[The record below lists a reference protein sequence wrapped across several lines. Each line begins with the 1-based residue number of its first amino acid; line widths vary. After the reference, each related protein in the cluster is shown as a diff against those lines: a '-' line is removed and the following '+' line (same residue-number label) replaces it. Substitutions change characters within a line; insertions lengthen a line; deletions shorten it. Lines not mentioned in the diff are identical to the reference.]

1 MSKVIYST
9 DADALEQLKARLE
22 KQKSVY
28 EGMKNK
34 NKYFRKN
41 CTMKGYP
48 GMKDEDAARI
58 DEAISN
64 AYSWCKA
71 PYPQYSMQSMSQK
84 IRATEQRIKALEQE
98 ETRTEEVYDTDGLGF
113 EVVEN
118 KDISRLQIIF
128 PGDGKVDNQT
138 YNDLRHSGFVYS
150 RTNRAFQRQLNEHA
164 RWAAQNFIKEQRNML
179 NANGP
184 TAERAEVEM

>member
-1 MSKVIYST
+1 M
-9 DADALEQLKARLE
+9 
-22 KQKSVY
+22 
-28 EGMKNK
+28 
-34 NKYFRKN
+34 
-41 CTMKGYP
+41 
-48 GMKDEDAARI
+48 
-58 DEAISN
+58 
-64 AYSWCKA
+64 
-71 PYPQYSMQSMSQK
+71 
-84 IRATEQRIKALEQE
+84 
-98 ETRTEEVYDTDGLGF
+98 RTEEVYDTDGLGF

-179 NANGP
+179 NANEP

>member
-9 DADALEQLKARLE
+9 DENALEQLRARLE
-22 KQKSVY
+22 SEKAKY
-28 EGMKNK
+28 EEMKAE

-71 PYPQYSMQSMSQK
+71 PYPQYCMQNMSQK
-84 IRATEQRIKALEQE
+84 IRATEQRIKALERE
-98 ETRTEEVYDTDGLGF
+98 ETRTEEVYNTDGLGF

-118 KDISRLQIIF
+118 KEISRLQIIF
-128 PGDGKVDNQT
+128 PGDGRVDDKT
-138 YNDLRHSGFVYS
+138 YADLRHKGFVYS
-150 RTNRAFQRQLNEHA
+150 RTNRAFQRQLNENA
-164 RWAAQNFIKEQRNML
+164 RWIAKYFIKEQRAML
-179 NANGP
+179 TENAHTDG
-184 TAERAEVEM
+184 RAEAEM

>member
-22 KQKSVY
+22 KQKSDY
-28 EGMKNK
+28 EEMKNK

-48 GMKDEDAARI
+48 GMKDEDAAKI

-71 PYPQYSMQSMSQK
+71 PYPQYRMQNMSQK
-84 IRATEQRIKALEQE
+84 IRATEQRIKALERE
-98 ETRTEEVYDTDGLGF
+98 GTRKEEVYDTEGLGF
-113 EVVEN
+113 EVVEDR
-118 KDISRLQIIF
+118 DISRLQIIF
-128 PGDGKVDNQT
+128 PGDGKVDKQT
-138 YNDLRHSGFVYS
+138 YNVLRHSGFVYS

-164 RWAAQNFIKEQRNML
+164 RWAAQRFIKERRDML
-179 NANGP
+179 NANEQLI
-184 TAERAEVEM
+184 ERAEMEM

>member
-9 DADALEQLKARLE
+9 DANALEQLKARLE
-22 KQKSVY
+22 KQKSEY
-28 EGMKNK
+28 EEMKNK

-48 GMKDEDAARI
+48 GMKDEDASRI
-58 DEAISN
+58 DETISN

-71 PYPQYSMQSMSQK
+71 PYPQYSMQNMSQK
-84 IRATEQRIKALEQE
+84 IRATEQRIKALERE
-98 ETRTEEVYDTDGLGF
+98 ETRTEEVYDTEGLGF

-138 YNDLRHSGFVYS
+138 YNHLRHSGFVYS

-164 RWAAQNFIKEQRNML
+164 RWAAQNFIKEQRIIL
-179 NANGP
+179 NANEQ
-184 TAERAEVEM
+184 TAARAEVEM

>member
-1 MSKVIYST
+1 
-9 DADALEQLKARLE
+9 
-22 KQKSVY
+22 
-28 EGMKNK
+28 
-34 NKYFRKN
+34 
-41 CTMKGYP
+41 
-48 GMKDEDAARI
+48 MKDEDAARI

-150 RTNRAFQRQLNEHA
+150 RTNRAFQVSSSNNSDA
-164 RWAAQNFIKEQRNML
+164 RLSLPVRFIISCLVYFESKS
-179 NANGP
+179 P
-184 TAERAEVEM
+184 SCT